1 MSLQFSRSLRVDSF
15 RLSRIGLV
23 VAILLMVVLLAWFF
37 LAKVTLYENSRSL
50 TISED
55 GRVVATFS
63 PEGQRR
69 LQQGQ
74 YVVLRLNTGPDQPAL
89 ALPAMVYYL
98 RSDTDQVEL
107 ILLSNQAPPT
117 LANGKISGRAEVEVE
132 YVTPAQLL
140 VRATGKYL
148 NEGDIPVSPQNGPPG
163 GSPPAAT
170 QPSQGGL

>member
-1 MSLQFSRSLRVDSF
+1 LL
-15 RLSRIGLV
+15 
-23 VAILLMVVLLAWFF
+23 VAILLMGVLLAWFF

-50 TISED
+50 TISEE
-55 GRVVATFS
+55 GRVIATFS

-69 LQQGQ
+69 LRQGQ

-107 ILLSNQAPPT
+107 ILLTNDVPPD
-117 LANGKISGRAEVEVE
+117 LLSGKISGRAEVEVE
-132 YVTPAQLL
+132 YLTPAQLL

-148 NEGDIPVSPQNGPPG
+148 NEGDIPVSPQNG
-163 GSPPAAT
+163 
-170 QPSQGGL
+170 SQGGPPPTSTQPYQGGL